1 MSKSKPARSVR
12 RRSVRK
18 ARSKKAVAHQPQ
30 RADSKQARVL
40 GLLSRP
46 SGATIASIMR
56 STGWQQHSVRGF
68 FAGVVRRKLGFNL
81 KSEKTDGE
89 RVYRIAGEG
98 RGLVTEEAA
107 IAAEIAH
114 PLACARCPS
123 ARLAGRIRRTPPTGL
138 SRTCSVASSPAS
150 VRGADSG
157 VRPSDSTTVIGRLSD
172 LTS

>member
-18 ARSKKAVAHQPQ
+18 ARSNKAVAHQPQ

-68 FAGVVRRKLGFNL
+68 FAGVVRKKLGL
-81 KSEKTDGE
+81 KLESEKTGGE
-89 RVYRIAGEG
+89 RVYRITAGKG
-98 RGLVTEEAA
+98 
-107 IAAEIAH
+107 
-114 PLACARCPS
+114 PACEPGNS
-123 ARLAGRIRRTPPTGL
+123 A
-138 SRTCSVASSPAS
+138 PAS
-150 VRGADSG
+150 A
-157 VRPSDSTTVIGRLSD
+157 
-172 LTS
+172 